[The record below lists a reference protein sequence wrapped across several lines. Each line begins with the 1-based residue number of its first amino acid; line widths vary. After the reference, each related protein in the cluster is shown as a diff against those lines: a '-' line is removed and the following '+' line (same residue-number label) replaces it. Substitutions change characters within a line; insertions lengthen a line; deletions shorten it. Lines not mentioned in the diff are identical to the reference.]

1 MSQYNNNLKD
11 TRFCDILQK
20 RVSFI
25 LFKGL
30 IFMKGQRVIWP
41 SRAQVEIEEFDLPPI
56 KDNEVLVASECTLI
70 SPGTER
76 AFLLGLP
83 NAQGRYPSRPGYSN
97 IGKIIEVGKEVS
109 GYKIGD
115 RVATSQG
122 HTSHYVASANGL
134 LKADSSEAPAEEVVF
149 FNLGAIALQGVRKA
163 KIELGEAALVIGQ
176 GLIGLLALQLA
187 KLSGAVP
194 VIAADLTDSR
204 LKLSQSI
211 GADYTLNPDDTDFT
225 EILNS
230 VSMEKGPTVV
240 IEATGHPDA
249 ISTALVAAGWGAR
262 VVLLASTRGETP
274 KVNFYRDVHKKGLI
288 LYGAHNSIR
297 PRQESSPNFWTS
309 TDDSRLMLSLITQKR
324 FIVEPLISHRVP
336 GVDAPKA
343 YQLLMEWN
351 PELLGVVLQWNL
363 DI

>member
-1 MSQYNNNLKD
+1 
-11 TRFCDILQK
+11 
-20 RVSFI
+20 
-25 LFKGL
+25 
-30 IFMKGQRVIWP
+30 MKGQRVIWP
-41 SRAQVEIEEFDLPPI
+41 SRAKVEIEEFDIPSI
-56 KDNEVLVASECTLI
+56 KSDEVLIATECTLI

-83 NAQGRYPSRPGYSN
+83 NAQGSYPSRPGYSN
-97 IGKIIEVGKEVS
+97 IGKVVEVGKDVN
-109 GYKIGD
+109 GYKVGD
-115 RVATSQG
+115 RVATTQG
-122 HTSHYVASANGL
+122 HTSHYVSTGNRL
-134 LKADSSEAPAEEVVF
+134 LKANSSEGTAEEAVF

-163 KIELGEAALVIGQ
+163 RIELGEATLVIGQ

-204 LKLSQSI
+204 LELSKDI
-211 GADYTLNPDDTDFT
+211 GADYTLNPEDTDFS
-225 EILNS
+225 ERLS
-230 VSMEKGPTVV
+230 AASMGKGPVVV

-249 ISTALVAAGWGAR
+249 ISTALHVAGWGAR

-309 TDDSRLMLSLITQKR
+309 EDDSRLMLSLIEYKR
-324 FIVEPLISHRVP
+324 FNVAPMISHRVP
-336 GVDAPKA
+336 GHDAPKA
-343 YQLLMEWN
+343 YQMLMEWN
-351 PELLGVVLQWNL
+351 PDLLGVVLQWNM
-363 DI
+363 DM